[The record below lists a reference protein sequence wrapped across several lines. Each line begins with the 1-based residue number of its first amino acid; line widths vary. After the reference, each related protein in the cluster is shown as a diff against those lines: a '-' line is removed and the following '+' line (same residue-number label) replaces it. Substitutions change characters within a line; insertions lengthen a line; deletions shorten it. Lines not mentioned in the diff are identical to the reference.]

1 MIQLNDISKHFGA
14 QVLFDDLDLIIGRGE
29 RIGFVGRNGSGK
41 STLFKIILGELTPDA
56 GEVKIPR
63 GYRIGTL
70 DQHIHFTKPT
80 VLEECCQVLTE
91 DEQYDWWK
99 VERILF
105 GLGFTEED
113 LDKDPA
119 SFSGG
124 FQVRIN
130 LTKALVQNPNLLLL
144 DEPTNYLDIVSLRW
158 LRGFLRSFKG
168 EVLLITHDRDFMDSV
183 TTHTIGLTRK
193 RLRKYKGNTTKFYE
207 QVFVSD
213 EIYEQ
218 TRMNQEKKKKELQK
232 FVDRFGAKASKAAQ
246 AQSKAKQIEK
256 LGTLS
261 KLSDEHNLGF
271 RFNYKNCPGKVI
283 LETKELS
290 FSYTKK
296 PEDDLFS
303 NLSLSIGRHDRIG
316 IIGKNGKGK
325 STLLNVLAGELEART
340 GSITSHP
347 SLSMGHFGQTN
358 IERLNVSNTVQNE
371 ITESNTDLT
380 FSQVRK
386 ICGTMMFEG
395 DLANKRISVLSG
407 GERSR
412 VMLGKILAH
421 QSNLLLLDE
430 PTNHLDMESI
440 ESLTSEIKHFKGAVI
455 VVTHSELML
464 RSIANKLIIFH
475 KGIAELFDGTYDE
488 FLEKIG
494 WETEES

>member
-14 QVLFDDLDLIIGRGE
+14 QALFDDLDLIIGKGE

-56 GEVKIPR
+56 GEVKTPK

-91 DEQYDWWK
+91 DEEYDWWK

-218 TRMNQEKKKKELQK
+218 TRMNQEKKKKDLQK

-271 RFNYKNCPGKVI
+271 KFHFKNCPGKVI
-283 LETKELS
+283 LETKGLS
-290 FSYTKK
+290 FSYTQN

-358 IERLNVSNTVQNE
+358 IERLKVGNTVQIE
-371 ITESNTDLT
+371 ITESNPDLT
-380 FSQVRK
+380 VSQVRK

-395 DLANKRISVLSG
+395 DLANKKISILSG

-440 ESLTSEIKHFKGAVI
+440 ESLTTEIQNFKGAVF

>member
-14 QVLFDDLDLIIGRGE
+14 QALFDDLDLIIGKGE

-56 GEVKIPR
+56 GEVKTPK

-91 DEQYDWWK
+91 DEEYDWWK

-218 TRMNQEKKKKELQK
+218 TRMNQEKKKKDLQK

-271 RFNYKNCPGKVI
+271 KFHYKNCPGKVI
-283 LETKELS
+283 LETKGLS
-290 FSYTKK
+290 FSYTQN

-347 SLSMGHFGQTN
+347 SLSVGHFGQTN
-358 IERLNVSNTVQNE
+358 IERLQVGNTVQIE
-371 ITESNTDLT
+371 ITESNPDLT
-380 FSQVRK
+380 VSQVRR

-395 DLANKRISVLSG
+395 DLANKKISILSG

-440 ESLTSEIKHFKGAVI
+440 ESLTTEIQNFKGAVF

>member
-14 QVLFDDLDLIIGRGE
+14 QALFDDLDLIIGKGE

-56 GEVKIPR
+56 GEVKTPK

-91 DEQYDWWK
+91 DEEYDWWK

-218 TRMNQEKKKKELQK
+218 TRMNQEKKKKDLQK

-261 KLSDEHNLGF
+261 KLSEEHNLGF
-271 RFNYKNCPGKVI
+271 KFHYKNCPGKVI
-283 LETKELS
+283 LETK
-290 FSYTKK
+290 
-296 PEDDLFS
+296 
-303 NLSLSIGRHDRIG
+303 G
-316 IIGKNGKGK
+316 
-325 STLLNVLAGELEART
+325 
-340 GSITSHP
+340 
-347 SLSMGHFGQTN
+347 
-358 IERLNVSNTVQNE
+358 
-371 ITESNTDLT
+371 
-380 FSQVRK
+380 
-386 ICGTMMFEG
+386 
-395 DLANKRISVLSG
+395 
-407 GERSR
+407 
-412 VMLGKILAH
+412 
-421 QSNLLLLDE
+421 
-430 PTNHLDMESI
+430 
-440 ESLTSEIKHFKGAVI
+440 
-455 VVTHSELML
+455 
-464 RSIANKLIIFH
+464 
-475 KGIAELFDGTYDE
+475 
-488 FLEKIG
+488 
-494 WETEES
+494 